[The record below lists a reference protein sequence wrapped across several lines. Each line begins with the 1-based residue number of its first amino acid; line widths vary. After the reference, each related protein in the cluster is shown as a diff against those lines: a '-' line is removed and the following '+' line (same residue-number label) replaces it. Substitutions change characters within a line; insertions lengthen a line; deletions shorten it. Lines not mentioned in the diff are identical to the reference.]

1 MPLESIRFSNGTCT
15 LEVSQTSIQGKY
27 GLLRFSRNKPYW
39 DPVSLYI
46 HPPNT
51 FFMSEINCST
61 WNVPAL
67 FRIILNWYWVSVST
81 RPPPVCC
88 DSVSLRLQGGRGAD
102 FLRRHF
108 PIYINIAIKKYVTHR
123 TLDLTTLINQVIHKE
138 FSWSSFPPA
147 WGRGYLMYHRCIVS
161 HNILDT

>member
-1 MPLESIRFSNGTCT
+1 MAPAPSRSHRRAYRANMGFWDSVAISLIEPQSHSISTP
-15 LEVSQTSIQGKY
+15 S
-27 GLLRFSRNKPYW
+27 
-39 DPVSLYI
+39 
-46 HPPNT
+46 NT
-51 FFMSEINCST
+51 FFMAEINCST